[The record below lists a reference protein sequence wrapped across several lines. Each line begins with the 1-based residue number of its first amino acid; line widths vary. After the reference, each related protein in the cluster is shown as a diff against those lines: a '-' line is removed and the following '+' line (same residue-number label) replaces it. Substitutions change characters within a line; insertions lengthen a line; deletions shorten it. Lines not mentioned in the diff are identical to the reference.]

1 MKTPDKPSTPRQPYV
16 TNKSDSSSPKSPHRI
31 RKPSSQESTEHRIL
45 HHKQVSFHVSNASYQ
60 QSGQLQVIGQVSIS
74 STISSTSGHPS
85 NQRQINVKSTSENH
99 PRPKNRKNRERLTP
113 IASDRPGSAGVA
125 PVARRGKQ
133 QDNGAPNAA
142 TGKIPNATDSAS
154 V

>member
-31 RKPSSQESTEHRIL
+31 RKPSSHESTEHRIL

-60 QSGQLQVIGQVSIS
+60 QSNQLQVNVKSAIS
-74 STISSTSGHPS
+74 QQSGHRS
-85 NQRQINVKSTSENH
+85 SQHQVINQVNVKSTSENH

>member
-1 MKTPDKPSTPRQPYV
+1 M
-16 TNKSDSSSPKSPHRI
+16 SPHRI
-31 RKPSSQESTEHRIL
+31 RKQSSHESTERQIL

-99 PRPKNRKNRERLTP
+99 PRPKNRKNGERLTP
-113 IASDRPGSAGVA
+113 IASDRPAE
-125 PVARRGKQ
+125 PVLRRWRGEGKQ
-133 QDNGAPNAA
+133 QDNAAPNAA
-142 TGKIPNATDSAS
+142 TGKIPNATDG
-154 V
+154 VPV